1 MANGILIV
9 DKPSGWT
16 SQDVAAKLRG
26 VFHERRVG
34 HGGTLDPMAT
44 GVLPIFIGRATRG
57 AEFLGHA
64 EKEYVAGLRL
74 GLVTNTQDTSGET
87 LETHPVSVTR
97 QALEAALTRFTGPI
111 EQIPPMYSAIKIGG
125 KKLYELAREGVTIER
140 TAREI
145 EIYDLTLVGQDSDR
159 DYLVDVSCSKGTYIR
174 TLCEDIGNYLGTGG
188 TLYSLERLSCGI
200 FRKENAVTI
209 EELQS
214 LYEKNDTKALEACLI
229 SPEKIFAEFP
239 AVRLSEFFARLC
251 RNGCELYLAKL
262 RLSEADFPEGAR
274 VRLYD
279 SEGVF
284 FAVGTVTAYPNGAA
298 IKATVR
304 F

>member
-57 AEFLGHA
+57 AEFLEHA

-111 EQIPPMYSAIKIGG
+111 EQIPPMYSAIKINGQ
-125 KKLYELAREGVTIER
+125 KLYDLARKGKEVERKPRNITIFELELLEQVSE
-140 TAREI
+140 T
-145 EIYDLTLVGQDSDR
+145 
-159 DYLVDVSCSKGTYIR
+159 DYLLRCRCSKGTYLR
-174 TLCEDIGNYLGTGG
+174 TLCHDIGQALGCGG
-188 TLYSLERLSCGI
+188 TMFSLRRTMAAGYTLAEAVSLEDVQAQGEALLRPVESMFTAYPLYTLPSPG
-200 FRKENAVTI
+200 KE
-209 EELQS
+209 
-214 LYEKNDTKALEACLI
+214 
-229 SPEKIFAEFP
+229 
-239 AVRLSEFFARLC
+239 
-251 RNGCELYLAKL
+251 
-262 RLSEADFPEGAR
+262 AR
-274 VRLYD
+274 VRNGNPITVPELADGTYRVHGKNGEFLCL
-279 SEGVF
+279 SCAENGTLTSIKNF
-284 FAVGTVTAYPNGAA
+284 FGA
-298 IKATVR
+298 
-304 F
+304 

>member
-57 AEFLGHA
+57 AEFLEHA

-125 KKLYELAREGVTIER
+125 K
-140 TAREI
+140 
-145 EIYDLTLVGQDSDR
+145 S
-159 DYLVDVSCSKGTYIR
+159 SM
-174 TLCEDIGNYLGTGG
+174 
-188 TLYSLERLSCGI
+188 SLRG
-200 FRKENAVTI
+200 
-209 EELQS
+209 
-214 LYEKNDTKALEACLI
+214 
-229 SPEKIFAEFP
+229 
-239 AVRLSEFFARLC
+239 
-251 RNGCELYLAKL
+251 
-262 RLSEADFPEGAR
+262 R
-274 VRLYD
+274 VRRSSGSRAPSPSTSWSFWTSRSRLD
-279 SEGVF
+279 APRPLLQGNVCPD
-284 FAVGTVTAYPNGAA
+284 ALP
-298 IKATVR
+298 
-304 F
+304 

>member
-57 AEFLGHA
+57 AEFLEHA

-125 KKLYELAREGVTIER
+125 KKLCDLARQGVEVERKARRVNIYSIE
-140 TAREI
+140 T
-145 EIYDLTLVGQDSDR
+145 SDVTN
-159 DYLVDVSCSKGTYIR
+159 DGFTMKDGKVSKETNHAGGILGGMSDGSDIVLKAHFKPTPSIASAQNTVSKSG
-174 TLCEDIGNYLGTGG
+174 EDIEVSIRGRHDPIIGPRAVVVVESMTALTI
-188 TLYSLERLSCGI
+188 LDLL
-200 FRKENAVTI
+200 FENMSSRMDKIVDF
-209 EELQS
+209 
-214 LYEKNDTKALEACLI
+214 YND
-229 SPEKIFAEFP
+229 
-239 AVRLSEFFARLC
+239 
-251 RNGCELYLAKL
+251 
-262 RLSEADFPEGAR
+262 
-274 VRLYD
+274 
-279 SEGVF
+279 
-284 FAVGTVTAYPNGAA
+284 
-298 IKATVR
+298 
-304 F
+304 